1 MYLCGKKV
9 VNMANTS
16 TVDMNSVDALWTLIQ
31 NQTKNVKTALYRRI
45 IEAEEKQKT
54 LQQQKYVRQSLGR
67 AFDELKEAQASGKEL
82 PDARSLF
89 KMMDE

>member
-1 MYLCGKKV
+1 M
-9 VNMANTS
+9 NMANTS

-31 NQTKNVKTALYRRI
+31 NQTKSVKTALYRRI
-45 IEAEEKQKT
+45 IEAEEKKKT
-54 LQQQKYVRQSLGR
+54 LQQQNYVRQSLGR
-67 AFDELKEAQASGKEL
+67 AFDELKEAQASGRKL